1 MLKKEPMGKDISESD
16 VFSFNEEFHNKLYK
30 IKIATVSAQKESE
43 PEKQETRHKV
53 GKSEQTVF
61 TDCIT
66 CLQCSCSTVIPII
79 LFRFGLDKICQLT
92 CLCDLIACCW
102 GIVACFCRVHHFL
115 CVSDPPSSVCT
126 G

>member
-53 GKSEQTVF
+53 SNLNRL
-61 TDCIT
+61 
-66 CLQCSCSTVIPII
+66 CLLVASHAYNAYSFSCFCSTVS
-79 LFRFGLDKICQLT
+79 RVASLDRDAHKF
-92 CLCDLIACCW
+92 
-102 GIVACFCRVHHFL
+102 V
-115 CVSDPPSSVCT
+115 
-126 G
+126 